1 MVIYK
6 NILYR
11 LVEGRFHASYCYAHV
26 TGPNNHVGRG
36 EGVKEDA
43 RAEAGYRDP
52 HILYNIIMIDHN
64 YHIFYL

>member
-11 LVEGRFHASYCYAHV
+11 LVEGGFHASYCYAHV

-43 RAEAGYRDP
+43 RAEVRYRDP
-52 HILYNIIMIDHN
+52 NLIRLIMIIMI
-64 YHIFYL
+64 IIILIIS